1 MRQLNK
7 IWLLIVVGFIFSGCV
22 SAPGIKQFNSTKY
35 TIAGKRIEIAAL
47 WHIQPDCEN
56 FGLPIIQVISAPKNG
71 KVDLGMKR
79 IFPSDTA
86 YKRCRSTKVNGP
98 VAYYTANSGF
108 KGTDTIK
115 LRFAYSDGVL
125 EEKTLTIIV
134 K

>member
-56 FGLPIIQVISAPKNG
+56 FGLPIIQVISAPK
-71 KVDLGMKR
+71 KWQSRSWYEAHIPKR
-79 IFPSDTA
+79 
-86 YKRCRSTKVNGP
+86 
-98 VAYYTANSGF
+98 
-108 KGTDTIK
+108 
-115 LRFAYSDGVL
+115 YSL
-125 EEKTLTIIV
+125 
-134 K
+134 

>member
-7 IWLLIVVGFIFSGCV
+7 IWPLIVSGFVISGCV
-22 SAPGIKQFNSTKY
+22 STPGIKQFNSTEY
-35 TIAGKRIEIAAL
+35 TIAGKRIEIASV

-56 FGLPIIQVISAPKNG
+56 FGIPIIQVISKPKNG
-71 KVDLGMKR
+71 KVELSTKQM
-79 IFPSDTA
+79 FPSDTI
-86 YKRCRSTKVNGP
+86 YERCRTIKVKGP

-108 KGTDTIK
+108 SGTDTIK

-125 EEKTLTIIV
+125 EEKTLTVIV